1 MKTLFLDTEFTEL
14 SQSGS
19 LLSIALIDR
28 NDRWFYGVFSDVDTS
43 HLSPWHQENIVPYL
57 PLTDLQLEQL
67 PDTSTYLV
75 AGKDKITETLLTWL
89 KAYDQLEIWADV
101 PAYDWVLFC
110 ELFGG
115 ARQLPKQIH
124 YIVRDLAT
132 FFVLKGIDPDTDR
145 FKFVYEGK
153 TPLGLIRHNALGDAI
168 NTKDCYKKLVEDS

>member
-1 MKTLFLDTEFTEL
+1 LKTLFLDTEFTEL

-19 LLSIALIDR
+19 LLSIALVDN
-28 NDRWFYGVFSDVDTS
+28 NDRWFYGVFSNVDTVK
-43 HLSPWHQENIVPYL
+43 LSSWHQENIVPYL

-67 PDTSTYLV
+67 SDTGTYLV
-75 AGKDKITETLLTWL
+75 ADKNKITEALLTWL
-89 KAYDQLEIWADV
+89 EIYDQVEIWADV

-115 ARQLPKQIH
+115 ARQLPKKIH

-132 FFVLKGIDPDTDR
+132 CLVLNGMDPDTDR
-145 FKFVYEGK
+145 FKFAYEGK

-168 NTKDCYKKLVEDS
+168 NTKDCYKKLIEQS